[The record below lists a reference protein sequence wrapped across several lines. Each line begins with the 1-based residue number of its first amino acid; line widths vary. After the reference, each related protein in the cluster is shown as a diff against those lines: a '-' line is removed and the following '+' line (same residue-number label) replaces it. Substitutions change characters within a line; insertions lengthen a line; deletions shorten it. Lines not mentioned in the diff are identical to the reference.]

1 MVCQTYVEIDLVS
14 IHLLSICSWEIKSV
28 LESSRQDDSN
38 DYLFNIFLYTGEIN
52 MQKCVY

>member
-28 LESSRQDDSN
+28 LESYRQDDSN